1 VVQLLRKEISMDIR
15 EQKLTW
21 WAQSKIRN
29 LRDEVERL
37 ELENSRLK
45 KEIALSKNLKNFM
58 VEGFDINSLGMMED
72 S

>member
-1 VVQLLRKEISMDIR
+1 MDIR

-45 KEIALSKNLKNFM
+45 KEITLSKNLKNFM
-58 VEGFDINSLGMMED
+58 VESFDINSLGMMED

>member
-1 VVQLLRKEISMDIR
+1 VVQLLREEISMDIR

-72 S
+72 

>member
-1 VVQLLRKEISMDIR
+1 MDIR

-21 WAQSKIRN
+21 WAQAKIRN

-45 KEIALSKNLKNFM
+45 KEITQSKNLKNFM
-58 VEGFDINSLGMMED
+58 VESFDINSLGMMED